1 MGMSEEKNVEVQ
13 EEELDL
19 EDLEQVSGGSLRD
32 TRKKKTTDVTGST
45 LEQLNQ

>member
-1 MGMSEEKNVEVQ
+1 MSEEKNVEIQ

-19 EDLEQVSGGSLRD
+19 DDLEQVSGGSLRD
-32 TRKKKTTDVTGST
+32 TRKKKTTDVSDST